1 MEIQY
6 MHVLYFHILMIKIN
20 KNDKRFNTRE
30 QRCVLVSSTG
40 AAAKTV
46 SL

>member
-30 QRCVLVSSTG
+30 
-40 AAAKTV
+40 
-46 SL
+46 